1 MQAIAQLMQGYLHAH
16 YLELYGDPWTAVE
29 AFARTE
35 DEAAPH
41 LCSEIANLLASRPSE
56 RRLRKVLTKDLEC
69 PYAPDTDGLTYSDW
83 LQSIANRVDEVRSS
97 PTLRQLEEIPRIYIP
112 IGGESKIKGA
122 SSVPDVQTAEWAV
135 STVLDNESSNVDSW
149 LSSTSGGLRLTGE
162 HKEPVG
168 RLMVAETGEVHDV
181 CDVAVILRRSDALN
195 IGYVI
200 EGAYPARL
208 TRAAACAVLRSFLVS
223 THIRTG
229 MTTTRR
235 CGAPWTI
242 SSPMKPTWL
251 AACRATSQIC
261 WLTSRRKR
269 RYAMR
274 CWERTTPGTSQ
285 SPEAGPIGTGS
296 GRSVNASNVGFCSVR
311 YRLSGLNRIGQR
323 LFQIMSRR
331 ADSRVHPTRQPKP
344 GAVRVSDARI
354 IRGRSWTAISR
365 LWSCPPLSWTVEI
378 G

>member
-41 LCSEIANLLASRPSE
+41 LRSEIANLLAGRPSQ

-69 PYAPDTDGLTYSDW
+69 HYAPDTDGLTYSDW

-122 SSVPDVQTAEWAV
+122 SSFPDVQTAEWAV

-208 TRAAACAVLRSFLVS
+208 TRAAPPVPGLRSLAKFLDVYAYQGWNDDYPTMLGAVDDFLTHETDLARGLPRDIADLLAHVTSEAEIRNAVL
-223 THIRTG
+223 
-229 MTTTRR
+229 
-235 CGAPWTI
+235 GAYDCWYLAESGGWTYRN
-242 SSPMKPTWL
+242 WL
-251 AACRATSQIC
+251 R
-261 WLTSRRKR
+261 
-269 RYAMR
+269 
-274 CWERTTPGTSQ
+274 
-285 SPEAGPIGTGS
+285 
-296 GRSVNASNVGFCSVR
+296 
-311 YRLSGLNRIGQR
+311 
-323 LFQIMSRR
+323 
-331 ADSRVHPTRQPKP
+331 
-344 GAVRVSDARI
+344 
-354 IRGRSWTAISR
+354 AISQR
-365 LWSCPPLSWTVEI
+365 IERRVL
-378 G
+378 